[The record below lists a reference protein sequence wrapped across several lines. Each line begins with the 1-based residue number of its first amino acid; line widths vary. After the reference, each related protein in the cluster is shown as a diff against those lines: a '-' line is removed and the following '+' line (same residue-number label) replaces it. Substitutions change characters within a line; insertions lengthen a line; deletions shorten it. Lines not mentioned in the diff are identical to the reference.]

1 MDSERAQLASTHEYE
16 VELACFESMKRS
28 QAFQRIHHQAIRQE
42 LIRWGFWR
50 FRKRNQPRAKSHHT
64 SELDLGQV
72 RCAEQLHQVDMRVAQ
87 RVWKRQQR

>member
-1 MDSERAQLASTHEYE
+1 MDSERAQLASTHVYE
-16 VELACFESMKRS
+16 GELVCFESMKRS

-42 LIRWGFWR
+42 LIRWEFWR

-64 SELDLGQV
+64 SELDLGRV

-87 RVWKRQQR
+87 RVWKHQQR